1 MKSNLLLVACLCFF
15 SPLICCLQNVYLYVK
30 SNDKDVNGDWLYSV
44 KEDKG
49 INYFFLGSQKK
60 AKKLIY
66 DDENKYIY
74 EQVDSHTKW
83 YYLIDKNILQLSKG
97 EPYKV
102 KIKKNGELDFNG
114 DDNLWA
120 VKNIKDPANHSKKNY
135 AIVYYKNKN
144 DVPKGAKKV
153 KVYAKQE

>member
-1 MKSNLLLVACLCFF
+1 MTR
-15 SPLICCLQNVYLYVK
+15 
-30 SNDKDVNGDWLYSV
+30 
-44 KEDKG
+44 
-49 INYFFLGSQKK
+49 INTSMN
-60 AKKLIY
+60 KLIPIQ
-66 DDENKYIY
+66 NGII
-74 EQVDSHTKW
+74 
-83 YYLIDKNILQLSKG
+83 LLRRRFLQLSKG

-120 VKNIKDPANHSKKNY
+120 VKNIKDSVNHSKKNY

-144 DVPKGAKKV
+144 DVPKGSKKV